1 MQEQPQVFKRS
12 QAQGSE
18 EPSAAGDDAPGPAE
32 PSQSISGQDNADED
46 PRVDDIEIVL
56 SPTFRDMVEGAE
68 TIEHVNAVDRA
79 YKILK
84 AVQEE
89 SLS

>member
-18 EPSAAGDDAPGPAE
+18 EPPAAGDDAPGPAE

-46 PRVDDIEIVL
+46 PRVDDVEIVL

-68 TIEHVNAVDRA
+68 PTKSSKLCRR
-79 YKILK
+79 
-84 AVQEE
+84 
-89 SLS
+89 SL

>member
-18 EPSAAGDDAPGPAE
+18 EPPAAGDDAPGPAE

-46 PRVDDIEIVL
+46 PRVDDIEI
-56 SPTFRDMVEGAE
+56 MVEGAE